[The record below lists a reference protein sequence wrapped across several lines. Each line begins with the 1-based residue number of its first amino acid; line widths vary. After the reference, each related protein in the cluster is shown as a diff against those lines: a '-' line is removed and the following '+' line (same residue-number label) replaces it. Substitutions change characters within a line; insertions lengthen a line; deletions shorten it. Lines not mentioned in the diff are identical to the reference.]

1 MTENGEWEANAGF
14 GGVVLARRAGEEG
27 DPTQSG
33 EVRESGY

>member
-14 GGVVLARRAGEEG
+14 WGVVLSCTAGEDG